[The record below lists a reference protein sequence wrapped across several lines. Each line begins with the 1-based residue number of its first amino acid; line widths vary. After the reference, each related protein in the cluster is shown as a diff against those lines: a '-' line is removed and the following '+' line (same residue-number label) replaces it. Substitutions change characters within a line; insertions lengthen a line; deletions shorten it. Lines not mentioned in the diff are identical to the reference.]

1 MDAGL
6 AAVLGALTGS
16 VATIGAALATGW
28 AQREGARITA
38 RSEHRRQRL
47 EPRTAIYKEFVSHA
61 NTIQGIASRFI
72 VDPEAIDL
80 DAINEDV
87 LRGVTS
93 AAHGIEK
100 AWADVALAGP
110 ESVATCA
117 GEIYA
122 HSIRMTIAVNEVAR
136 RNSGEIPLNPGR
148 ELATRVA
155 VSDSAHRLW
164 MKVDDFAPLARQALD
179 DDGSLS

>member
-6 AAVLGALTGS
+6 AAVLGALAGS

-61 NTIQGIASRFI
+61 NAMHATASRFI
-72 VDPEAIDL
+72 VDPEALDL
-80 DAINEDV
+80 DEIDEKL
-87 LRGVTS
+87 LRQITS
-93 AAHGIEK
+93 AAKGIEN

-110 ESVATCA
+110 ESVAACA

-122 HSIRMTIAVNEVAR
+122 NSIRMTIALNEVSK
-136 RNSGEIPLNPGR
+136 RNSGRIEPNSGR
-148 ELATRVA
+148 ELAARVA

-164 MKVDDFAPLARQALD
+164 EKIDEFAPLARKALD
-179 DDGSLS
+179 DDGSLN